1 MTKPLTLEQVLALPN
16 QARVWV
22 EIETPVQNA
31 RSGWYRM
38 RNRQLVGIE
47 TSAHIQVRIGG
58 YYGKS
63 YRCWATEPTDAEKEA
78 EPWGR

>member
-1 MTKPLTLEQVLALPN
+1 MKPYTLEQVLALPDGT
-16 QARVWV
+16 RVWV

-31 RSGWYRM
+31 RSGLYRM

-58 YYGKS
+58 YYGIS
-63 YRCWATEPTDAEKEA
+63 YRCWTSRPTDPEKEA